1 MKKTLFLTLVLL
13 VLCSITFAG
22 CDNSGTIVCAF
33 CSTENSGAVNFCSN
47 CGKSLTETNE
57 SNNNNASDNNNNN
70 GHTHLFG
77 SWETVVNATCTQKG
91 EKQRSCSCGDVQKQ
105 DIPALG
111 HTEVIDQ
118 AVSASCT
125 TAGLTQGKH
134 CSICNTVIIAQQTI
148 PAGHTEVIDQA
159 VAATCTKEGKTQG
172 KHCSKCGTVIQA
184 QVVTDKIEHNYSNGK
199 CTMCSADQPL
209 QTKYFT
215 FGDTI
220 SFHYEYGSSNGDFTV
235 SLGSSYTKVT
245 YTANKYSWVYG
256 QQFIRIPI
264 QITNDSDST
273 DALTLSLIKLYDSN
287 NSSNNP
293 ENSLYSNQI
302 ISKTMF
308 DDGHIFDDIRPHA
321 TINGAVYIPYT
332 GSGTYALIIK
342 DAGTIDYIFEFTIQ

>member
-1 MKKTLFLTLVLL
+1 MKKHLPLIIAFFILFSFVMILTSCNDTSTIA
-13 VLCSITFAG
+13 CSACG
-22 CDNSGTIVCAF
+22 E
-33 CSTENSGAVNFCSN
+33 ENPDTVKFCSN
-47 CGKSLTETNE
+47 CGKSLTDVNE
-57 SNNNNASDNNNNN
+57 NNNNDAPNNNVG
-70 GHTHLFG
+70 GHIHAFG
-77 SWETVVNATCTQKG
+77 NWETITNATCTQKG

-134 CSICNTVIIAQQTI
+134 CSVCNTVIIAQQTV
-148 PAGHTEVIDQA
+148 PAGHIEVIDQAVAATCTTNGLTQGKHCSACNTVIVAQQTIQASHTEVIDQA

-184 QVVTDKIEHNYSNGK
+184 QVATDKIEHNYSNGK

-215 FGDTI
+215 FGDTV

-308 DDGHIFDDIRPHA
+308 IC
-321 TINGAVYIPYT
+321 
-332 GSGTYALIIK
+332 
-342 DAGTIDYIFEFTIQ
+342 